1 MIRISILLIA
11 LAGLVACGTIYRTSS
26 VSPGVQNGTQ
36 VRVVSMSAET
46 VLQANRSPYTP
57 KTLPEVFSLTAGTGG
72 GVRSIGSLPQPT
84 LEAQLRPAALDVRL
98 PPTVAPGPYKI
109 GIGDVLVLSTPDASA
124 SIADASVS
132 SSLKNGRQAFTVQDD
147 GAINIPSVG
156 RVKIADLTVESA
168 EAELFQRMVANQQD
182 PAFSLEI
189 AEFNS
194 RRVSVGGAVAAPA
207 VVPVTLTPLSLDAA
221 LAATGGVAVQD
232 QDSASVRLYRA
243 GSLYQIPLSVL
254 YARPDLLKTRLL
266 DGDSVFVDT
275 EYELGKAQ
283 AFFEQQIALV
293 AARQQAQQAALLELQ
308 TEVSLRRAQL
318 AEARTNYQAQVALGA
333 DKNDY
338 VYITGELREQGRF
351 ALPFER
357 RAVLADALLAETRGF
372 AVQSAD
378 ISQVYVLRASNDP
391 REFGAVT
398 AWHLDARNAAS
409 FTLMTRFELR
419 PNDVIFVAQQP
430 ITKWNR
436 AVSQI
441 LPSLI
446 NVSKVAVE

>member
-1 MIRISILLIA
+1 MRMIILLVSMIA
-11 LAGLVACGTIYRTSS
+11 LTACGAVYRSSS
-26 VSPGVQNGTQ
+26 VSPGLQNGTQ
-36 VRVVSMSAET
+36 VRVVPLSAET
-46 VLQANRSPYTP
+46 VVQANRSTYTP
-57 KTLPEVFSLTAGTGG
+57 KTLPAVFSLTAGTGG
-72 GVRSIGSLPQPT
+72 GVRSVGTLPQPT
-84 LEAQLRPAALDVRL
+84 FDAQLKPETLDVRL
-98 PPTVAPGPYKI
+98 PPSTRPGPYRI
-109 GIGDVLVLSTPDASA
+109 GVGDVLVLTTPDTGVLLSE
-124 SIADASVS
+124 SSVPS
-132 SSLKNGRQAFTVQDD
+132 GLRNGRQAYTVQDD

-156 RVKIADLTVESA
+156 RVKLADLTIESA
-168 EAELFQRMVANQQD
+168 EAELFQKMVTNQQD
-182 PAFSLEI
+182 PTFSLEI

-232 QDSASVRLYRA
+232 QDSASVRLYRD

-318 AEARTNYQAQVALGA
+318 TEARSNYQAQVALGA

-338 VYITGELREQGRF
+338 VYLTGEFREQGRF

-357 RAVLADALLAETRGF
+357 RAVLADALLAQTRGF
-372 AVQSAD
+372 SVQSAD
-378 ISQVYVLRASNDP
+378 ISQVYVLRASSDP

-446 NVSKVAVE
+446 NVSRVAVE

>member
-1 MIRISILLIA
+1 MRLALLLVSVMA
-11 LAGLVACGTIYRTSS
+11 LTACGTVYRSSS
-26 VSPGVQNGTQ
+26 VSPGLQNGTQ
-36 VRVVSMSAET
+36 VRVVSISAET
-46 VLQANRSPYTP
+46 VVQANRSAYSP
-57 KTLPEVFSLTAGTGG
+57 KTLPAVFSLTAGTGE
-72 GVRSIGSLPQPT
+72 GVRSVGALPQPT
-84 LEAQLRPAALDVRL
+84 YSAQLRPVRLEVRL
-98 PPTVAPGPYKI
+98 PPSIHPGPYRI
-109 GIGDVLVLSTPDASA
+109 GVGDVLVLTTPDAGGL
-124 SIADASVS
+124 IPDPGVS
-132 SSLKNGRQAFTVQDD
+132 SSLKTGRQAYTVQDD

-156 RVKIADLTVESA
+156 RVKLADLTIESA
-168 EAELFQRMVANQQD
+168 EAELFQKMVTNQQD
-182 PAFSLEI
+182 PTFSLEI

-232 QDSASVRLYRA
+232 QDSASVRLYRD

-318 AEARTNYQAQVALGA
+318 TEARSNYQAQVALGA

-338 VYITGELREQGRF
+338 VYLTGEFREQGRF

-357 RAVLADALLAETRGF
+357 RAVLADALLAQTRGF
-372 AVQSAD
+372 SVQSAD
-378 ISQVYVLRASNDP
+378 ISQVYVLRASSDP

-446 NVSKVAVE
+446 NVSRVAVE

>member
-1 MIRISILLIA
+1 MKLYVLLTA
-11 LAGLVACGTIYRTSS
+11 LTVMTACGAVYRSSS

-36 VRVVSMSAET
+36 VRVVPMSSET
-46 VLQANRSPYTP
+46 VVQANRSPYTP
-57 KTLPEVFSLTAGTGG
+57 KTLPAVFSLTAGTGG
-72 GVRSIGSLPQPT
+72 GMRSFGALPQPT
-84 LEAQLRPAALDVRL
+84 FDAQPRPKQLPVHL
-98 PPTVAPGPYKI
+98 PPSVSPGPYRI
-109 GIGDVLVLSTPDASA
+109 GVGDVLVLTTPDAGA
-124 SIADASVS
+124 LVTDPGVA
-132 SSLKNGRQAFTVQDD
+132 SSLKTGRQAFTVQDD

-156 RVKIADLTVESA
+156 RVRIAELTVETA
-168 EAELFQRMVANQQD
+168 EAELFQQMVATQQD
-182 PAFSLEI
+182 PTFSLEI

-221 LAATGGVAVQD
+221 LAASGGVAVQD
-232 QDSASVRLYRA
+232 QDSASVRLYRN

-254 YARPDLLKTRLL
+254 YSRPDLLKTRLL

-275 EYELGKAQ
+275 EYELGQAQ

-308 TEVSLRRAQL
+308 TEVNLRRAQL
-318 AEARTNYQAQVALGA
+318 TEARANYQAQVALGV

-338 VYITGELREQGRF
+338 VYLTGELREQGRF

-357 RAVLADALLAETRGF
+357 RAVLADALLANTRGF
-372 AVQSAD
+372 SVQSAD
-378 ISQVYVLRASNDP
+378 ISQVYVLRASPDP

-398 AWHLDARNAAS
+398 AWHLDARNAAN
-409 FTLMTRFELR
+409 FALMTRFELR

-446 NVSKVAVE
+446 NASRVAVE